1 MQIHVVE
8 EGQTLAS
15 IAETYG
21 TTPEAIDKANEL
33 PDPNKLAIGQAMVI
47 PIVGSYYWVKQ
58 GDTLY
63 TIGQRN
69 QISAAELARVN
80 GISPYKPLQ
89 VGQKLYIPP
98 RPRRAADFNAY
109 VEPRRTVPPAMEEDV
124 RRAAPHLTYLAPF
137 SFRIKRDGTLQR
149 PNLSNFP
156 AIAKEN
162 QVLLMMVVTNL
173 EKGQFSTEL
182 GALILNDQELQN
194 KLLDNILATAHELG
208 MGDIH
213 FDLEALPTTGA
224 EAYANFLRKARGRIH
239 AAGLMMSVALAPKT
253 SAVQAGKWYSAH
265 DYKAIGALADFVV
278 IMTYEWGYSGGPPMA
293 VSPIGPVR
301 RVLQYAITEIPADKI
316 LMGQNLYGYD
326 WTLPYERGTTA
337 KALSPQAAIALAARH
352 NAVIRYDYRAQAPFF
367 TYTDDQG
374 KQHRVWFEDA
384 RSIQAKFN
392 LVKQLG
398 LRGVS
403 YWKLGLPFPQNW
415 LLIEENFRVRKRA

>member
-8 EGQTLAS
+8 SGQTLSS

-21 TTPEAIDKANEL
+21 TTPAAIEKANEL
-33 PDPNKLAIGQAMVI
+33 PNPDNLVIGQAMVI
-47 PIVGSYYWVKQ
+47 PIEGSYYWVRQ

-63 TIGQRN
+63 TIGQRY

-80 GISPYKPLQ
+80 GISQYRPLQ
-89 VGQKLYIPP
+89 IGQKLYIPP

-109 VEPRRTVPPAMEEDV
+109 AEPKRTVSPVLEADV
-124 RRAAPHLTYLAPF
+124 RQAAPHLTYLAPF

-149 PNLSNFP
+149 PALDDFQ
-156 AIAKEN
+156 AIAKDN
-162 QVLLMMVVTNL
+162 HVLLMLVVTNL
-173 EKGQFSTEL
+173 EKDQFSSEL
-182 GALILNDQELQN
+182 GGLILNNEELQN
-194 KLLDNILATAHELG
+194 KLLDTIIQTAKELG

-213 FDLEALPTTGA
+213 FDMEALPA
-224 EAYANFLRKARGRIH
+224 QDRDAYVRFLRKARDRAH

-253 SAVQAGKWYSAH
+253 SAQQQGKWYAAH
-265 DYKAIGALADFVV
+265 DYKAIGELADFVV

-301 RVLQYAITEIPADKI
+301 RVLQYALTEMPAEKI

-326 WTLPYERGTTA
+326 WTLPYQSGTTA
-337 KALSPQAAIALAARH
+337 KALSPQAAIALAAKH
-352 NAVIRYDYRAQAPFF
+352 NVHIQYDYRAQAPFF
-367 TYTDDQG
+367 EYTDDENKKHQ
-374 KQHRVWFEDA
+374 VWFEDA

-415 LLIEENFRVRKRA
+415 LLIESNFRVRKRA

>member
-8 EGQTLAS
+8 SGQTLSS

-21 TTPEAIDKANEL
+21 TTPAAIEKANEL
-33 PDPNKLAIGQAMVI
+33 PNPDNLVIGQAMVI
-47 PIVGSYYWVKQ
+47 PIEGSYYWVKQ

-63 TIGQRN
+63 TIGQRY

-80 GISPYKPLQ
+80 GISQYRPLQ
-89 VGQKLYIPP
+89 IGQKLYIPP

-109 VEPRRTVPPAMEEDV
+109 AEPKRTVSPALEADV
-124 RRAAPHLTYLAPF
+124 RQAAPHLTYLAPF

-149 PNLSNFP
+149 PALDDFQ
-156 AIAKEN
+156 AIAKDN
-162 QVLLMMVVTNL
+162 HVLLMLVVTNL
-173 EKGQFSTEL
+173 EKDQFSSEL
-182 GALILNDQELQN
+182 GGLILNNEELQN
-194 KLLDNILATAHELG
+194 KLLDTIIQTAKELG

-213 FDLEALPTTGA
+213 FDMEALPA
-224 EAYANFLRKARGRIH
+224 QDRDAYVRFLRKARDRAH

-253 SAVQAGKWYSAH
+253 SAQQQGKWYAAH
-265 DYKAIGALADFVV
+265 DYKAIGELADFVV

-301 RVLQYAITEIPADKI
+301 RVLQYALTEMPAEKI

-326 WTLPYERGTTA
+326 WTLPYQPGTTA
-337 KALSPQAAIALAARH
+337 KALSPQAAIALAAKH
-352 NAVIRYDYRAQAPFF
+352 NVHIQYDYRAQAPFF
-367 TYTDDQG
+367 EYTDDENKKHQ
-374 KQHRVWFEDA
+374 VWFEDA

-415 LLIEENFRVRKRA
+415 LLIESNFRVRKRA

>member
-8 EGQTLAS
+8 EGQTLTGIAS
-15 IAETYG
+15 TYG
-21 TTPEAIDKANEL
+21 TTAEAIAKANEL
-33 PDPNKLAIGQAMVI
+33 PDPGKLVVGQAMVI
-47 PIVGSYYWVKQ
+47 PIVGSYYWVRQ

-63 TIGQRN
+63 TIGQRY

-80 GISPYKPLQ
+80 GISQYRPLQ
-89 VGQKLYIPP
+89 IGQRLYIPP

-109 VEPRRTVPPAMEEDV
+109 VEPRQTVPPALEADV
-124 RRAAPHLTYLAPF
+124 RTAAPHLTYLAPF
-137 SFRIKRDGTLQR
+137 SFRIKRDGTLAR
-149 PNLSNFP
+149 PTLNDFP

-162 QVLLMMVVTNL
+162 QVVLMLVVTNL
-173 EKGQFSTEL
+173 EGGQFSTEL
-182 GALILNDQELQN
+182 GSLVLNNQELQN
-194 KLLDNILATAHELG
+194 KLLDNIFATARELG

-213 FDLEALPTTGA
+213 FDMEALPA
-224 EAYANFLRKARGRIH
+224 QDREAYIRFLRRARDRAH
-239 AAGLMMSVALAPKT
+239 AQGMMVSVALAPKT
-253 SAVQAGKWYSAH
+253 SAEQQGRWYSAH
-265 DYKAIGALADFVV
+265 DYRAIGEIADFVV

-301 RVLQYAITEIPADKI
+301 RVLQYAITEMLKEKI

-326 WTLPYERGTTA
+326 WTLPFQQGTTA
-337 KALSPQAAIALAARH
+337 KALSPQAAIALAAQQ

-367 TYTDDQG
+367 TYMDEEG
-374 KQHRVWFEDA
+374 RQHEVWFEDA
-384 RSIQAKFN
+384 RSIQAKFD

-415 LLIEENFRVRKRA
+415 LLIESNFRVRKRA